1 MSMSWAKAESIGLTP
16 QKLDIK
22 ADYTG
27 EMNMAMQK
35 AIGRA
40 WADPAYKKQL
50 LADPMKQ
57 LAELGVYYP
66 DQYNVEFYDDP
77 SAKVGDWT
85 TTGKNQTA
93 TLRVP
98 IPAAPAGGNLST
110 DDLKM
115 LSSAADNCCCCTGL
129 CTCTGAASQETW
141 Y

>member
-1 MSMSWAKAESIGLTP
+1 MTWSKAEAIGLTP

-40 WADPAYKKQL
+40 WADPQYKKQL
-50 LADPMKQ
+50 LADPTKQ
-57 LAELGVYYP
+57 LADLGVYYP

-98 IPAAPAGGNLST
+98 IPSAPAGGNLST

-115 LSSAADNCCCCTGL
+115 LASAADNCCCCTGL